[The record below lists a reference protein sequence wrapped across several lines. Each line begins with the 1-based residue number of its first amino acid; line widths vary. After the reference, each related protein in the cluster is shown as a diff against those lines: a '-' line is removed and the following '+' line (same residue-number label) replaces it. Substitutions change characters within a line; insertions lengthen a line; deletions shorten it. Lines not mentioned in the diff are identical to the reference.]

1 MGCSASTWLS
11 SSGSRSACKSWNFHL
26 GEKTGTFLQCG
37 AAAASDSSASR
48 KKVHSVKPPSGN
60 SAGVLVFRT
69 NSGKCYEVIAPPC
82 TQVFR
87 TFLRGIRLERLRC
100 VYLRA
105 GFIRPGKRLLQCTVS
120 PRNETGRTNFV
131 SHMCAKSWNFR
142 ALVGLERGP
151 CVEKRY

>member
-1 MGCSASTWLS
+1 MLGFDVAIELWIEVCMLVLELS
-11 SSGSRSACKSWNFHL
+11 SG
-26 GEKTGTFLQCG
+26 GEDGNVTSVWRRR
-37 AAAASDSSASR
+37 SDSSASR

-120 PRNETGRTNFV
+120 PRNETGRTNFLIFV
-131 SHMCAKSWNFR
+131 AHVHKVFWNFR
-142 ALVGLERGP
+142 ALVGLKRGP